1 MTRRKRFKD
10 PIYGYIE
17 IDESIISNIVDTA
30 GFQRLRNVIQTSYS
44 PLYSSAVHNRF
55 VHSLGV
61 YHLGCIVSK
70 NIGDAKDEYTEVRE
84 IDRVLEV
91 FEIACLLHDLGH
103 APFSHTGEEYYLEKG
118 TRDSLHNAVIELTKD
133 EDLDEEIKS
142 KNYKAAPHE
151 LMSVIVALRDY
162 GFLFRNDEEKSFFA
176 RCILGYSYV
185 KRTNLEYSFLNC
197 IISLL
202 NSSVIDVDKLDY
214 LIRDAY
220 ITGFDTVSID
230 YVRLLQSIKFR
241 KEGQTYQLVYTKG
254 AISVIENV
262 VYAHDAERKWIQNHP
277 VVQYEAYLLQSAI
290 ESLKNKYAHI
300 NLFSYE
306 ALTEKGVE
314 IFENYK
320 VTLLCDADIIFLMKN
335 LDSDS
340 GKEYFQR
347 KDRRHPLWKSEAEY
361 KAIFNVGYTDKI
373 FEIVENGLEGLCKYL
388 NFVCKS
394 QEINENALVACKK
407 DIDNALALYDT
418 AITKKENI
426 QVMISEKRRHL
437 KWLEAL
443 KTFAENQKIAFDF
456 VILKANQFNS
466 GFAKDSFAKIKI
478 EFNTLKKPCYFEEV
492 TNTLKAERSSREK
505 FFYLFYR
512 RIDKESKID
521 LRNLAM
527 ILGKIAMQEA
537 FIDN

>member
-1 MTRRKRFKD
+1 MTKNKRFKD
-10 PIYGYIE
+10 PIYGYID

-70 NIGDAKDEYTEVRE
+70 SIGNSKNEYAE
-84 IDRVLEV
+84 IEQIERILEI

-118 TRDSLHNAVIELTKD
+118 KRDILHNEIVELTTD
-133 EDLDEEIKS
+133 VDLDEEIKS

-162 GFLFRNDEEKSFFA
+162 DFLFKNDAEKSFFA
-176 RCILGYSYV
+176 RCILGYPYV
-185 KRTNLEYSFLNC
+185 KKEDSKYSFLNC

-230 YVRLLQSIKFR
+230 YVRLLQSIKLR
-241 KEGQTYQLVYTKG
+241 KEEQVYQVVYTKG

-277 VVQYEAYLLQSAI
+277 VVQYESYLLQSAI
-290 ESLKNKYAHI
+290 EALKNKYEHI
-300 NLFSYE
+300 NLFSYD
-306 ALTEKGVE
+306 ALTENGIE

-320 VTLLCDADIIFLMKN
+320 VSLLCDADITFLMKN

-361 KAIFNVGYTDKI
+361 KAIFNVGYTDTI

-394 QEINENALVACKK
+394 QEINENALNACKK
-407 DIDNALALYDT
+407 DIENAQALHSKVL
-418 AITKKENI
+418 TKKENI
-426 QVMISEKRRHL
+426 EAMISEKRRHL
-437 KWLEAL
+437 QWWEAV
-443 KTFAENQKIAFDF
+443 KAFAEEEGIAFDF

-466 GFAKDSFAKIKI
+466 GFAKDAFAKIQI
-478 EFNTLKKPCYFEEV
+478 EFNTLQKPCYFEKV
-492 TNTLKAERSSREK
+492 TNTLKAEKSSREK

-512 RIDKESKID
+512 RIDKETKID
-521 LRNLAM
+521 LRKLAV
-527 ILGKIAMQEA
+527 ILGTIAMKEA
-537 FIDN
+537 FSEN